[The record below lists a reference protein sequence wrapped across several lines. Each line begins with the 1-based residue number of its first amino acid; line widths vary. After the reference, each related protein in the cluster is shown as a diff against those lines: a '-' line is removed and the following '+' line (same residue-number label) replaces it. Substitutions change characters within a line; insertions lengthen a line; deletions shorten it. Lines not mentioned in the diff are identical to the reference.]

1 LEGVAACL
9 ASICT
14 EPVLHRLWAVGKAWP
29 RASRGR
35 EPDPAVISSNLFQ
48 MAYGHVRGL
57 HRALLT
63 IALGLSGLLV
73 ASCAGGTAISGG
85 SPGGGGSGAT
95 VTIGPADAG
104 KTITLRVGDTLV
116 FAVAGSSPS
125 PGASRWLLVSYPKN
139 LISLLPPIQTPPF
152 RFKAQHAGTGTL
164 ELSQGPR
171 CGSPGPAKGDSMQ
184 CPVFGDM
191 NQAEILSRLASFHLR
206 ILAR

>member
-1 LEGVAACL
+1 MA
-9 ASICT
+9 
-14 EPVLHRLWAVGKAWP
+14 HR
-29 RASRGR
+29 R
-35 EPDPAVISSNLFQ
+35 
-48 MAYGHVRGL
+48 VRCL

-63 IALGLSGLLV
+63 PALGLICLLV
-73 ASCAGGTAISGG
+73 ASCAGGTLTAGEGPNASTT
-85 SPGGGGSGAT
+85 GAT

-116 FAVAGSSPS
+116 FAVASSPS
-125 PGASRWLLVSYPKN
+125 PGATRWLLVSYPKN
-139 LISLLPPIQTPPF
+139 LMSLLPPIQAPPY